1 MYQWD
6 LVGATPD
13 LPFIAKFLLACAMF
27 VLGTSVLPKR
37 QISPKLFFVG
47 LLATNF
53 IVYLF
58 HIGFPFVVTNRGYEQ
73 ANLIGVLASIIGLA
87 GGFAVRCYGK
97 VA

>member
-6 LVGATPD
+6 LVGVIPD

-27 VLGTSVLPKR
+27 VLGTRILPKR
-37 QISPKLFFVG
+37 QISPSLFFTG

-58 HIGFPFVVTNRGYEQ
+58 HIGFPFVVANRGYEQ
-73 ANLIGVLASIIGLA
+73 ANLIGALAIIIGFT